1 MKGLLK
7 NIVIGLI
14 YCSGLPFLL
23 REWKQ
28 RKSVTIL
35 VLHDPDPSHARE
47 IFNTL
52 LRNYHVISLDRYLE
66 FRASKSTVKLPPK
79 SLIITL
85 DDGHI
90 GNYALL
96 PLIRELDIPVTIF
109 LCAGIINTNR
119 HYWFRYSGMQGSS
132 ETYKRMGNDERLRQL
147 ESMGY
152 SPEKEFDVPQALNA
166 RQIAEMSDSVSFQS
180 HTVSHPCLPRCTDGV
195 AEWEIRNS
203 KAVLENDFGLHIN
216 ALAYPNGD
224 YTDRDVRLSQSAG
237 YACGLTVDAGYNDE
251 KTELFRLRRF
261 SVGDTDGRLLLLVKA
276 SGAWAFLQ
284 RITGLA

>member
-1 MKGLLK
+1 MKELLK
-7 NIVIGLI
+7 NIVVGIV
-14 YCSGLPFLL
+14 YYSGLPFLL
-23 REWKQ
+23 RVWKQ
-28 RKSVTIL
+28 RKTVTIL
-35 VLHDPDPSHARE
+35 VLHDPDPAHARE

-66 FRASKSTVKLPPK
+66 FRASKGMIKLPSK

-96 PLIRELDIPVTIF
+96 PLIRELNIPVTIF

-119 HYWFRYSGMQGSS
+119 HFWFRYTGMQGSS
-132 ETYKRMGNDERLRQL
+132 EAYKRMGNDERLGRL
-147 ESMGY
+147 ATMGF
-152 SPEKEFDVPQALNA
+152 SPEKEFDTPQALNA
-166 RQIAEMSDSVSFQS
+166 RQIAEMAGIVSFQS
-180 HTVSHPCLPRCTDGV
+180 HTVSHPCLPRCTDDV
-195 AEWEIRNS
+195 AELEIRNS
-203 KAVLENDFGLHIN
+203 KAVLGDDFGLHIN

-224 YTDRDVRLSQSAG
+224 YTERDIRLSRSAG

-251 KTELFRLRRF
+251 KTEIFKLRRF
-261 SVGDTDGRLLLLVKA
+261 SVGDTDGRMLLLVKA

-284 RITGLA
+284 KITGVT